1 MNKKIMQQYHNM
13 SHNIN
18 FLKQQKN
25 NHDTD
30 F

>member
-1 MNKKIMQQYHNM
+1 MNKKIKQQYHNM
-13 SHNIN
+13 NHNIN
-18 FLKQQKN
+18 LLKQQKN